1 MYKGTKVTL
10 FCALLTT
17 DGFGGVNFT
26 EHKHEAATKELIKLC
41 FFVKNSNP
49 MNSYLTLISGIEKGD
64 FRILARALTLVEN
77 NIEPASELLK
87 AIRVKN
93 EIPVLGITGPPGAG
107 KSTLVNAVTAH
118 FVAQGKKVAI
128 LAVDPTSP
136 FNFGSLLGDRIRMV
150 QQFNN
155 PNVFIRSIATR
166 GALGGISVKT
176 LEMVDVLRSANFDLV
191 LVETVGVGQS
201 EVEIAGLADQTVV
214 VLVPESGDEIQH
226 IKSGLMEIAQG
237 FVVNKADREGADQ
250 FANKL
255 KKLVSQQHQDIP
267 VFKTVADK
275 NEGIAGLC
283 KWIEKA
289 GKKRNERHNFMMA
302 EKAFQLIQHR
312 RMQDI
317 DKTKLRQ
324 AVDEALSKSDFNIYK
339 FAESWVKR
347 S

>member
-1 MYKGTKVTL
+1 
-10 FCALLTT
+10 
-17 DGFGGVNFT
+17 
-26 EHKHEAATKELIKLC
+26 
-41 FFVKNSNP
+41 
-49 MNSYLTLISGIEKGD
+49 MNSYLTLKAGIEKGD

-77 NIEPASELLK
+77 NIEPSLALLK

-93 EIPVLGITGPPGAG
+93 EVPVLGITGPPGAG
-107 KSTLVNAVTAH
+107 KSTLVNAITAH
-118 FVAQGKKVAI
+118 FVGQGKKVAI

-176 LEMVDVLRSANFDLV
+176 LEMVDVLRSANFDLI

-201 EVEIAGLADQTVV
+201 EVEIAGLADKTLV

-237 FVVNKADREGADQ
+237 FVVNKADREGADM

-275 NEGIAGLC
+275 YEGLANLC
-283 KWIEKA
+283 KWISKTD
-289 GKKRNERHNFMMA
+289 KTNNERRSFLMA

-312 RMQDI
+312 RMMDV
-317 DKTKLRQ
+317 DKTKLRL
-324 AVDEALSKSDFNIYK
+324 AVDEALVKPDFNIYK
-339 FAESWVKR
+339 FAEDWA
-347 S
+347 